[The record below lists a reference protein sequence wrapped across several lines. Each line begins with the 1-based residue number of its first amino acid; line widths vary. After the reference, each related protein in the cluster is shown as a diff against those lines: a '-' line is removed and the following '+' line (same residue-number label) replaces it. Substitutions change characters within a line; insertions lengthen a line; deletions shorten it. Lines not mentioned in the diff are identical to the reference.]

1 MILSRMTPL
10 LNVEDVSASLDFFR
24 NALGFEVEQQAE
36 DDAGVI
42 WAQVT
47 HGDVIFMLNRPDN
60 IVSDHR
66 RQRPSYGETVFY
78 FTVPDI
84 HAAHQDLVEKGYEAG
99 PIERQAYGVD
109 EFTLR
114 DPDGYEFA
122 FGAQFGH
129 DDSDD

>member
-24 NALGFEVEQQAE
+24 NALGFEVLQQAE
-36 DDAGVI
+36 DASGVI
-42 WAQVT
+42 WAQVA
-47 HGDVIFMLNRPDN
+47 HGDVVFMLNRPDD
-60 IVSDHR
+60 IESGHR
-66 RQRPSYGETVFY
+66 RTRPSYGETVFY

-84 HAAHQDLVEKGYEAG
+84 HAAHQELVEKGYAPG
-99 PIERQAYGVD
+99 PVERQAYGVD

-122 FGAQFGH
+122 FAAQFGH
-129 DDSDD
+129 DEGDD